1 MLTNRAGNMVDD
13 SYPLGF
19 KLALHRKDLGI
30 ALDEA
35 AREGLPLA
43 VTQTVAG
50 QEDELVAAGHG
61 DEDVSAVARL
71 PKRSAGLP
79 A

>member
-1 MLTNRAGNMVDD
+1 M
-13 SYPLGF
+13 
-19 KLALHRKDLGI
+19 
-30 ALDEA
+30 
-35 AREGLPLA
+35 A
-43 VTQTVAG
+43 VTQTVAE
-50 QEDELVAAGHG
+50 QEAELVAAGHG